1 MFSMAVKFWE
11 KRIVIHEYKD
21 VSQRESIKKTS
32 IDLNW
37 AVLMGVLGTGFCFL
51 ALFLKTVPPY
61 HLYYIDLSF
70 CVFFISYQIILSA
83 KAIINFNWS
92 SYFV

>member
-1 MFSMAVKFWE
+1 MNIKMFHNVNQLKNKYRFKLGSSNGSTWN
-11 KRIVIHEYKD
+11 RI
-21 VSQRESIKKTS
+21 
-32 IDLNW
+32 L
-37 AVLMGVLGTGFCFL
+37 FL